1 MRSIDDLKRWKSYG
15 FALTPIQDGTK
26 KPKLKVEVMKE
37 QEVTQSDK
45 EHVINIVKLL
55 IKENINLKNLTV
67 KRGKLNNIIGEYIT
81 ENNVTDKQKTPVID
95 KVIKVLQKRK

>member
-1 MRSIDDLKRWKSYG
+1 
-15 FALTPIQDGTK
+15 
-26 KPKLKVEVMKE
+26 MKE
-37 QEVTQSDK
+37 QKVTKSEK

-67 KRGKLNNIIGEYIT
+67 KRDKLNSIIGEYIT
-81 ENNVTDKQKTPVID
+81 ENSFTKKQQTPVID